1 MRPFKATTSRQQR
14 FSSVRLIRSDVLSYN
29 RDHTTREDNNKK
41 RTAFDYYWLP
51 GRAEQRPF
59 DSVVLFDLVLR
70 GAPSLLRS
78 QSKVMAD
85 VFGVE
90 RDYWVCA
97 VHQHD
102 RCWWREG
109 EAGFLADLS
118 TFPDAVLRFELFS
131 PGEGQGICAHF
142 LTTTRRDHPRP
153 GLMRRSVRDRTAA
166 EAKHTSECRLI
177 EGNGVAAGDR
187 TLHLDIMNPIGVTH
201 TSPRAWASVPPA
213 SCFRTSATLGNKT
226 NKKVRPLSSAC
237 GGEG

>member
-1 MRPFKATTSRQQR
+1 MVSVDHALPTQNPDSGLHKIELRPSRPPPQDNNDSV
-14 FSSVRLIRSDVLSYN
+14 SSVSSDRLIRSGVLSYN

-70 GAPSLLRS
+70 GARSLLRS

-118 TFPDAVLRFELFS
+118 TFPDAVL
-131 PGEGQGICAHF
+131 
-142 LTTTRRDHPRP
+142 
-153 GLMRRSVRDRTAA
+153 
-166 EAKHTSECRLI
+166 
-177 EGNGVAAGDR
+177 
-187 TLHLDIMNPIGVTH
+187 
-201 TSPRAWASVPPA
+201 
-213 SCFRTSATLGNKT
+213 CFRAFQ
-226 NKKVRPLSSAC
+226 PW
-237 GGEG
+237 